1 MSPFF
6 AKTFHVRRPSIGSIG
21 AKIHPAKN
29 LLLFFCSTQ
38 QKHYAARRF
47 FSVVPILKF
56 SPCGKRWRQNRQ
68 PPKNQHIQSSI
79 GFCEQARQGPPFFA
93 AAKGFWKFWQP
104 WDEQKLF
111 IYMYIWNKRHLPQAQ
126 LWLVCLENQAS
137 KVHDTWHNIPDTFTF
152 ESISHVTNKR
162 PGGAFKIWGF
172 ECPNLILHSIL

>member
-29 LLLFFCSTQ
+29 LLLLLFCSTQ

-79 GFCEQARQGPPFFA
+79 GFCEQARQGPPFFCSRQRFLKILTA
-93 AAKGFWKFWQP
+93 LRWTKT
-104 WDEQKLF
+104 
-111 IYMYIWNKRHLPQAQ
+111 IYIYVYMK
-126 LWLVCLENQAS
+126 QAS
-137 KVHDTWHNIPDTFTF
+137 SSTSPALAGLFRESSLESSWHLT
-152 ESISHVTNKR
+152 
-162 PGGAFKIWGF
+162 
-172 ECPNLILHSIL
+172 